1 MKTNSRQLVFMALL
15 IALSFI
21 GAQLKIFG
29 SIAFDSLPAFLGTL
43 LLGPLPGAII
53 ASLGHLLTALSSG
66 FPMTLPVHLVIALGM
81 GLTMVATWYTF
92 KFVEKISNDIIGL
105 IVAVG
110 VASLCNGP
118 VILMFCAPL
127 LIPIITW
134 PGVIALLF
142 PLSLVGGI
150 NAFLAALL
158 FKTLPASVK
167 GKIMTLQKHDHSWS
181 S

>member
-118 VILMFCAPL
+118 VILMFCAPSSFPSL
-127 LIPIITW
+127 L
-134 PGVIALLF
+134 GLVSLLYSF
-142 PLSLVGGI
+142 PS
-150 NAFLAALL
+150 
-158 FKTLPASVK
+158 P
-167 GKIMTLQKHDHSWS
+167 
-181 S
+181 